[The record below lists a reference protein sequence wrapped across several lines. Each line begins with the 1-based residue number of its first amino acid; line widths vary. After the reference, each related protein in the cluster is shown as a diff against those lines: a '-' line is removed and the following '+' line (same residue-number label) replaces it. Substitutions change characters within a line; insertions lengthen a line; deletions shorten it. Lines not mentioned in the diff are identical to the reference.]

1 MRPIIFFKEEK
12 KQKTQNK
19 KEIEGK
25 KTYLYKMVAKKNR
38 QALPLH
44 SALKNMDSHHP
55 ALRSSPKDK
64 RNMKSA
70 HLSSEEVVSQPR
82 PRAA

>member
-1 MRPIIFFKEEK
+1 MLPIIFFKEEK
-12 KQKTQNK
+12 KTQNK
-19 KEIEGK
+19 KEIERK
-25 KTYLYKMVAKKNR
+25 KTYLYKMVAKKTR

-55 ALRSSPKDK
+55 VLRSSPKDK
-64 RNMKSA
+64 RNVKFA
-70 HLSSEEVVSQPR
+70 HLSSEEVVSQPQ